1 MLITRCRLTLHDTV
15 FFATREMGTL
25 YETERFF
32 HNYALSY
39 ALFNDSL
46 LKVPY
51 FWASYR
57 PRYAEDMEKLNQ
69 RGIYVTPA
77 RPIRWDYLLIT
88 WKMAQVSYHR
98 QSAKFGGRNYPA
110 NYGRAKEIAPESEF
124 EFFVIHKEPVTL
136 PRWIRLGKWAS
147 KALVEPQKSVQMD
160 VSKGAFVSASPLNP
174 LDLPKSLP
182 LTVYDLVSMPPVSLV
197 NNARFE
203 GEHYALDEKTKLP
216 AHLRYTFPT

>member
-1 MLITRCRLTLHDTV
+1 MLITRCRLTLHGTV

-51 FWASYR
+51 FCASYR
-57 PRYAEDMEKLNQ
+57 PRYADDMEKLNQ
-69 RGIYVTPA
+69 SGIYVTPA
-77 RPIRWDYLLIT
+77 RPVKWDYLLIT
-88 WKMAQVSYHR
+88 WKMGQVTYHR
-98 QSAKFGGRNYPA
+98 KSEKFGGRNYPA
-110 NYGRAKEIAPESEF
+110 NYGRAKELAPESEF
-124 EFFVIHKEPVTL
+124 EFFVIHKESVTI

-147 KALVEPQKSVQMD
+147 KALVEPQKSVPAD
-160 VSKGAFVSASPLNP
+160 ISTGVFVSASPLNP

-182 LTVYDLVSMPPVSLV
+182 LTVFDMISMPPVSLV
-197 NNARFE
+197 NNARFD
-203 GEHYALDEKTKLP
+203 GKHYALDEKTKLP
-216 AHLRYTFPT
+216 AHLRYTFPA